1 MSLIE
6 SIHHIL
12 QKAAGRQPGEKEKDD
27 GPGGPSGPA
36 LQSHEDPER
45 LQQILDGMGTG
56 TARLVIDKEASRK
69 ISEQYALEGL
79 SNRGRYYVARVVRP
93 DGSMIDELL
102 VDKQN
107 GNVQFLGRGT

>member
-6 SIHHIL
+6 SIHNII
-12 QKAAGRQPGEKEKDD
+12 QRAAGRQSTSGEKDD
-27 GPGGPSGPA
+27 GPGAQSDPV

-69 ISEQYALEGL
+69 ISEEYALKGL
-79 SNRGRYYVARVVRP
+79 SNRGRYYVAKVVRP
-93 DGSMIDELL
+93 NGSVIDELL

-107 GNVQFLGRGT
+107 GNVQFLGHRS

>member
-6 SIHHIL
+6 SIHRML
-12 QKAAGRQPGEKEKDD
+12 EKAAGRRAAEEEKDA
-27 GPGGPSGPA
+27 GGPQRA
-36 LQSHEDPER
+36 LDTHEDAER

-69 ISEQYALEGL
+69 IAEEYALKGMK
-79 SNRGRYYVARVVRP
+79 NQGRYYVAKAVRP
-93 DGSMIDELL
+93 DGSVIDELL

-107 GNVQFLGRGT
+107 GNVQFLGRRS